1 MLMFSDQPAGQFKAT
16 NQEDLTS
23 LIPLLTEAIEN
34 AFSIKKNSLHHY
46 TVRKAVHALC
56 KTLKISLDKAVS
68 ILTSPPPYDTQ
79 VVNILA
85 EHITIGETYFFRH
98 SEQFEFLEKIWLPS
112 LVSERIRTG
121 EKKITIWS
129 AGCSTGEEPYS
140 LAILLN
146 KALLDFPSWDI
157 TILATDINQ
166 NSLAFAWQ
174 AVYNEWSFRGVS
186 PAVIK
191 KYFMVQKSP
200 LLERTGILSGLR
212 YKLKDSIRNMVS
224 FRQLDLAASPWAE
237 TLDFPAAFDI
247 IFCRNVLMYF
257 SRDTARQIIG
267 RFYTMLRE
275 DGLLAVSPSEGW
287 FVDRA
292 GFSLYPETSLS
303 IFTKKPINETRL
315 PPSGDSASQ
324 AKALTSAASQ
334 MSPKT
339 SIAKPEKKAPPAGKP
354 DPISSIAVFSSIKE
368 KARALADSGK
378 LSEALALIE
387 AAISADTTHAESH
400 YLKALIL
407 MNLNQLPEAESSLKK
422 ATFVDA
428 EMIVAYLALAS
439 IAHVKGN
446 HDSMLRHYRTAIKLL
461 AKLDENQIVP
471 YSDGMPAKALA
482 TMISNVTEQYE
493 HEDKP

>member
-1 MLMFSDQPAGQFKAT
+1 MFSDQPAGQFNAE

-23 LIPLLTEAIEN
+23 LIPRLTEAIES
-34 AFSIKKNSLHHY
+34 ALSIKKNSLHHY
-46 TVRKAVHALC
+46 TVRKAVQALC
-56 KTLKISLDKAVS
+56 KTLKISLDEAIS
-68 ILTSPPPYDTQ
+68 ILTSPPPYGTQ
-79 VVNILA
+79 IVNILA

-121 EKKITIWS
+121 EKKIALWS

-146 KALLDFPSWDI
+146 KVLPDFASWDI
-157 TILATDINQ
+157 TILATDINK
-166 NSLAFAWQ
+166 NSLAFAQQ

-186 PAVIK
+186 PAVIE
-191 KYFMVQKSP
+191 KYFVVQKSP
-200 LLERTGILSGLR
+200 LLERTGFLSGSR

-224 FRQLDLAASPWAE
+224 FRQFDLAAFPWAE
-237 TLDFPAAFDI
+237 TQDFPRAFDS

-257 SRDTARQIIG
+257 TRDTARQIIG
-267 RFYTMLRE
+267 RFHTMLRE

-287 FVDRA
+287 FARGA

-303 IFTKKPINETRL
+303 IFKKKPINGMRL
-315 PPSGDSASQ
+315 PPTGDSASQ
-324 AKALTSAASQ
+324 NKTVIPVASQ
-334 MSPKT
+334 MPPKT
-339 SIAKPEKKAPPAGKP
+339 SIAKSVKKAPSAGKP
-354 DPISSIAVFSSIKE
+354 GPVSSTDVTSNIKE
-368 KARALADSGK
+368 KAQALADTGK

-407 MNLNQLPEAESSLKK
+407 MNLNRLPEAESSLKK
-422 ATFVDA
+422 AIFLDA
-428 EMIVAYLALAS
+428 EMVVAYLALAS
-439 IAHVKGN
+439 IAQVKGN
-446 HDSMLRHYRTAIKLL
+446 HDAMIRHYRTAIKLL

-482 TMISNVTEQYE
+482 TMISKVTEQHE
-493 HEDKP
+493 HEEKS